1 MLSTSERRVLVIFR
15 QYLVSPGQMLCFNGP
30 QLTKYKPALRQ
41 LSDKG
46 FVVKEKF
53 KGGYSLTNSGFAAMK
68 ECKS

>member
-1 MLSTSERRVLVIFR
+1 
-15 QYLVSPGQMLCFNGP
+15 MLCFNGP